1 MEKKVSK
8 SQQIRDYITA
18 NPNASVKD
26 VAQALGVNLQY
37 VYDTKSRMNKSPK
50 KRGRPSKKITTVT
63 VLPAIDRSAFVDG
76 LKQRIRR
83 LEMELEIQAMIVNTL
98 KNRLYAAAV

>member
-26 VAQALGVNLQY
+26 VAQTLGVNLQY
-37 VYDTKSRMNKSPK
+37 VYDTKSRMKGSK
-50 KRGRPSKKITTVT
+50 KRGRPAKKITPVT
-63 VLPAIDRSAFVDG
+63 PLPMVDRSAFVDG
-76 LKQRIRR
+76 LKQRIRH
-83 LEMELEIQAMIVNTL
+83 LEMELELQAMIVSTL

>member
-1 MEKKVSK
+1 MEKKISK

-37 VYDTKSRMNKSPK
+37 VYDTKSRMEKGTK
-50 KRGRPSKKITTVT
+50 KRGRPAKKITPVT
-63 VLPAIDRSAFVDG
+63 PLPVVDRSAFVDG
-76 LKQRIRR
+76 LRQRIRH
-83 LEMELEIQAMIVNTL
+83 LEMELELQAMIVSTL